1 MHARATRFG
10 LVAALVAA
18 VLMLSAGRVAAGT
31 TGGSGTD
38 GYFTQNGKTADV
50 FSFDCVS
57 NGDGTT
63 TCTGFSLNAF
73 SGKLS
78 DNLSGVSHS
87 NQVCLGLDTW
97 TTNDDTGEFVGT
109 AVSER
114 GCEVDLPNGAIK
126 FGANLSS
133 AALIGVRVSVQ
144 QFDCS
149 DKTDC
154 IPGGTRTVG
163 VSGSWTGIGPIT
175 SSKYRSTNRGE
186 ICREYDAGKG
196 SNREARFTGT
206 IDGSAAGSN
215 GFASL
220 GVGKFTYRSRCV
232 EV

>member
-1 MHARATRFG
+1 MFAALLIASTG
-10 LVAALVAA
+10 IVAAD
-18 VLMLSAGRVAAGT
+18 T
-31 TGGSGTD
+31 TGGGGAD
-38 GYFTQNGKTADV
+38 GYFTQNGKTADI

-63 TCTGFSLNAF
+63 TCTGFSLDAF

-78 DNLSGVSHS
+78 DNLTGVTHS

-97 TTNDDTGEFVGT
+97 TTNDETGEFVGT

-114 GCEVDLPNGAIK
+114 GCEVDLPNGAIR

-133 AALIGVRVSVQ
+133 ATLVGVHVSVQ

-154 IPGGTRTVG
+154 IPGDIRTVG

-175 SSKYRSTNRGE
+175 SSKYRATNSDE
-186 ICREYDAGKG
+186 FCREYDAGKG
-196 SNREARFTGT
+196 SNREATFVGM

-220 GVGKFTYRSRCV
+220 GVGKFTYRSRCI